1 MKAPTSTF
9 TFNTLL
15 KDSMLNKLTVSSREI
30 GMLTQISKGM
40 GGFENLDSI
49 QGFFTDLP
57 EAKYQV
63 TAK

>member
-1 MKAPTSTF
+1 
-9 TFNTLL
+9 
-15 KDSMLNKLTVSSREI
+15 MLNRHQNTVSSREI

-40 GGFENLDSI
+40 GGFENLVSI